1 MILLFI
7 LIPVVSSQVHYNS
20 GIEVIWKFVEC
31 YDVPQVELFISS
43 HILFSTSI
51 TWVIKIFKM
60 IKYVMNTSVYVLL

>member
-1 MILLFI
+1 MKLLFI

-43 HILFSTSI
+43 RILFSTSI
-51 TWVIKIFKM
+51 TWLIEIFKM